1 MTKITDRILTELSDH
16 PEITTKEQF
25 HKFKND
31 IYAEYKLP
39 RAIPG
44 IVFLDRYNTLIH
56 EGLLQY
62 EPRIWKLLR
71 KRAVRSLSGVSVISI
86 LTKPWGCPGKCV
98 YCPSYEGLPKSYV
111 PNEPAVMRAELN
123 EFDPIRQIWN
133 RLRSLEITGH
143 MIQKCDIRIIG
154 GTWSA
159 YPLLYQESYIKDIY
173 DAHTTYSE
181 LRKNLVSTEM
191 SGEKFASF
199 EIDPAFHIQKSAT
212 LEEAKKRNETAES
225 RVIGIAVETRPDSLI
240 LPPLPNPLLEG
251 EGIKKKTI
259 SPLLLGEEL
268 GERGERGSGE
278 EGLGERGTLESTPNS
293 LEITR
298 LRRYGITRVE
308 IGYQSTDDTINAL
321 SKRGHGN
328 KESIAATK
336 ILKDAGF
343 KVVAHMM
350 PNLLGST
357 PEKDIESLRTVFE
370 NPDFRPDELKIYP
383 MVVTNHTELEG
394 IWRNGGF
401 TPYDDGTLVDLMAK
415 LQGLIP
421 EYVRLNRMYRDIPAS
436 EILAGSHLANLR
448 QVTDE
453 HMKELG
459 IIRTDISAREIRDK
473 ANRPEHASLD
483 VMEYEASGGK
493 EYFLQWIDPVDRT
506 VFSLLRLRIPSN
518 ILNGTE
524 HPIKALENAAIIRE
538 IHTFGDQLRIGE
550 KPDGSGQHMG
560 FGKRL
565 IERAEKIIR
574 ENHPEIGKM
583 AVIAGVGVRGY
594 YEKLGYSLEGEYMV
608 KDLDA

>member
-1 MTKITDRILTELSDH
+1 MTHTITDRILRELSLH

-25 HKFKND
+25 HKFKNE
-31 IYAEYKLP
+31 IYAEYKL
-39 RAIPG
+39 RESIPG
-44 IVFLDRYNTLIH
+44 IILLDRYNTLIH
-56 EGLLQY
+56 EGILQY

-143 MIQKCDIRIIG
+143 MIEKCDIRIIG
-154 GTWSA
+154 GTWSV

-181 LRKNLVSTEM
+181 LRKNLLKTEM

-199 EIDPAFHIQKSAT
+199 EIDPSFQIQKSAT

-225 RVIGIAVETRPDSLI
+225 RVIGIAVETRPDSL
-240 LPPLPNPLLEG
+240 ND
-251 EGIKKKTI
+251 
-259 SPLLLGEEL
+259 
-268 GERGERGSGE
+268 
-278 EGLGERGTLESTPNS
+278 
-293 LEITR
+293 LEIVR
-298 LRRYGITRVE
+298 LRRYGVTRVE
-308 IGYQSTDDTINAL
+308 IGYQSTDDEINTL

-336 ILKDAGF
+336 LLKDAGF

-370 NPDFRPDELKIYP
+370 NSDFRPDELKIYP
-383 MVVTNHTELEG
+383 MVVTPHTELEG
-394 IWRNGGF
+394 IWKNGGF
-401 TPYDDGTLVDLMAK
+401 VPYNDEILVDLMAR

-453 HMKELG
+453 HMKKLG

-473 ANRPEHASLD
+473 VNTPENAVLD

-493 EYFLQWIDPVDRT
+493 EYFLQWIDPIDRT
-506 VFSLLRLRIPSN
+506 VFSLLRLRVPFN
-518 ILNGTE
+518 IFDGTE
-524 HPIKALENAAIIRE
+524 HSIGVLKNAAIIRE

-565 IERAEKIIR
+565 IAKAEEIIR
-574 ENHPEIGKM
+574 ENYPKIEKI

-594 YEKLGYSLEGEYMV
+594 YEKLGYALEGEYMI
-608 KDLDA
+608 KKL

>member
-1 MTKITDRILTELSDH
+1 MELSLH
-16 PEITTKEQF
+16 SEITTKEQF

-62 EPRIWKLLR
+62 EPRVWKLLR

-143 MIQKCDIRIIG
+143 MIEKCDIRIIG
-154 GTWSA
+154 GTWSV
-159 YPLLYQESYIKDIY
+159 YPLLYQESYIRDIY

-181 LRKNLVSTEM
+181 LRKNLLATEM

-199 EIDPAFHIQKSAT
+199 EIQPGFQIQKSAT

-225 RVIGIAVETRPDSLI
+225 RVIGIAVETRPD
-240 LPPLPNPLLEG
+240 
-251 EGIKKKTI
+251 
-259 SPLLLGEEL
+259 EL
-268 GERGERGSGE
+268 H
-278 EGLGERGTLESTPNS
+278 N
-293 LEITR
+293 LEISR
-298 LRRYGITRVE
+298 LRRYGVTRVE
-308 IGYQSTDDTINAL
+308 IGYQSTDDVINAI

-328 KESIAATK
+328 KESIAATR

-357 PEKDIESLRTVFE
+357 PEKDIESLREIFE

-383 MVVTNHTELEG
+383 MVVTPYTELEG
-394 IWRNGGF
+394 IWRGGGF
-401 TPYDDGTLVDLMAK
+401 VPYNDETLIDLMAK

-453 HMKELG
+453 HMKKLG
-459 IIRTDISAREIRDK
+459 IIRKDISAREIRDK
-473 ANRPEHASLD
+473 ANKPEDAILD
-483 VMEYEASGGK
+483 VTEYEASGGK

-506 VFSLLRLRIPSN
+506 VFSLLRLRVPSN
-518 ILNGTE
+518 IFEGTE
-524 HPIKALENAAIIRE
+524 HPIGALRNTAIIRE
-538 IHTFGDQLRIGE
+538 IHTFGDQLRIGA
-550 KPDGSGQHMG
+550 PSDGSGQHMG

-565 IERAEKIIR
+565 TTQSEEIIR
-574 ENHPEIGKM
+574 ENHPGIGKI
-583 AVIAGVGVRGY
+583 AVIAGVGVRKY
-594 YEKLGYSLEGEYMV
+594 YEKLGYALE
-608 KDLDA
+608 

>member
-1 MTKITDRILTELSDH
+1 MISTIPDRILRELSDH
-16 PEITTKEQF
+16 PEIITKEQF
-25 HKFKND
+25 HTFKND

-56 EGLLQY
+56 EGILRY

-123 EFDPIRQIWN
+123 EFDPIRQVWN

-143 MIQKCDIRIIG
+143 MIEKCDVRIIG

-159 YPLLYQESYIKDIY
+159 YPLLYQESYIRDIY

-181 LRKNLVSTEM
+181 LRKKLISTEM
-191 SGEKFASF
+191 NGEKFASF
-199 EIDPAFHIQKSAT
+199 EISPDFQIQKSAT
-212 LEEAKKRNETAES
+212 LEEAKKRNETAEC

-240 LPPLPNPLLEG
+240 IPSSKNEEPPVSPLSGGQDKTTPLIRGDEGGFILPNL
-251 EGIKKKTI
+251 
-259 SPLLLGEEL
+259 
-268 GERGERGSGE
+268 
-278 EGLGERGTLESTPNS
+278 

-298 LRRYGITRVE
+298 LRRYGVTRVE
-308 IGYQSTDDTINAL
+308 IGYQSTDDTINAI

-328 KESIAATK
+328 RESIAATK

-357 PEKDIESLRTVFE
+357 PEKDIASMREIFE

-383 MVVTNHTELEG
+383 MVVTPHTELEG

-401 TPYDDGTLVDLMAK
+401 VPYTDEILVDLMAK
-415 LQGLIP
+415 LQGIIP

-453 HMKELG
+453 RMKKLG
-459 IIRTDISAREIRDK
+459 ITRKDISAREIRDK
-473 ANRPEHASLD
+473 GNTPGNAVLD
-483 VMEYEASGGK
+483 VMEYEASSGK

-506 VFSLLRLRIPSN
+506 VFSLLRLRVPSFV
-518 ILNGTE
+518 ITSGTE
-524 HPIKALENAAIIRE
+524 QSI
-538 IHTFGDQLRIGE
+538 
-550 KPDGSGQHMG
+550 
-560 FGKRL
+560 
-565 IERAEKIIR
+565 
-574 ENHPEIGKM
+574 
-583 AVIAGVGVRGY
+583 
-594 YEKLGYSLEGEYMV
+594 
-608 KDLDA
+608 

>member
-1 MTKITDRILTELSDH
+1 MIQTIATRILTELSAH

-25 HKFKND
+25 HTFKNE

-39 RAIPG
+39 KG
-44 IVFLDRYNTLIH
+44 ISGIIFIDRYNILVH
-56 EGLLQY
+56 EGVLQY
-62 EPRIWKLLR
+62 ESRVWKLLR

-143 MIQKCDIRIIG
+143 RIEKCDIRIIG
-154 GTWSA
+154 GTWSV

-181 LRKNLVSTEM
+181 LRKNLLSTQM

-199 EIDPAFHIQKSAT
+199 EISPDFQIQKSAT

-225 RVIGIAVETRPDSLI
+225 RIIGIAVETRPD
-240 LPPLPNPLLEG
+240 
-251 EGIKKKTI
+251 
-259 SPLLLGEEL
+259 EL
-268 GERGERGSGE
+268 H
-278 EGLGERGTLESTPNS
+278 N
-293 LEITR
+293 LEISR

-308 IGYQSTDDTINAL
+308 IGYQSTDDEINAI

-328 KESIAATK
+328 KESIAATR

-357 PEKDIESLRTVFE
+357 PEKDLESLREIFD
-370 NPDFRPDELKIYP
+370 NSDFRPDELKIYP
-383 MVVTNHTELEG
+383 MVVTPHTELEG

-401 TPYDDGTLVDLMAK
+401 VPYSDEILVDLMAK
-415 LQGLIP
+415 SQGIIP

-459 IIRTDISAREIRDK
+459 IIRKDISAREIRDRENK
-473 ANRPEHASLD
+473 REDAILD
-483 VMEYEASGGK
+483 VLEYEASGGK
-493 EYFLQWIDPVDRT
+493 EYLLQWIDPIDRT
-506 VFSLLRLRIPSN
+506 IFSLLRLRVPSN
-518 ILNGTE
+518 IFENTE
-524 HPIKALENAAIIRE
+524 HPISVLNNAAIIRE
-538 IHTFGDQLRIGE
+538 IHTFGDQLRVGE
-550 KPDGSGQHMG
+550 KSDGSGQHMG

-565 IERAEKIIR
+565 TQKAEEIIRGNYPQIEKI
-574 ENHPEIGKM
+574 

-594 YEKLGYSLEGEYMV
+594 YTKLGYNLEGEYMV
-608 KDLDA
+608 KKL

>member
-1 MTKITDRILTELSDH
+1 MIHTITDRILTKLSVH

-25 HKFKND
+25 HTFKNE
-31 IYAEYKLP
+31 IYAEYKIP
-39 RAIPG
+39 RG
-44 IVFLDRYNTLIH
+44 ISGIMFIDRYNTLIH
-56 EGLLQY
+56 EGILKY
-62 EPRIWKLLR
+62 EPRVWKLLR

-143 MIQKCDIRIIG
+143 MTQKCDIRIIG

-181 LRKNLVSTEM
+181 LRKNLLSTEM

-199 EIDPAFHIQKSAT
+199 EINSDFQIQKSAT
-212 LEEAKKRNETAES
+212 LEEAKKRNETAEC
-225 RVIGIAVETRPDSLI
+225 RVIGIAVETRPD
-240 LPPLPNPLLEG
+240 
-251 EGIKKKTI
+251 
-259 SPLLLGEEL
+259 EL
-268 GERGERGSGE
+268 
-278 EGLGERGTLESTPNS
+278 NN
-293 LEITR
+293 LEISR

-308 IGYQSTDDTINAL
+308 IGYQSTDDEINTL

-328 KESIAATK
+328 RESIAATR

-343 KVVAHMM
+343 KVVAHIM

-357 PEKDIESLRTVFE
+357 PEKDIESLRTVFD
-370 NPDFRPDELKIYP
+370 NSDFRPDELKIYP
-383 MVVTNHTELEG
+383 MVVTPHTELEG

-401 TPYDDGTLVDLMAK
+401 VPYNDEVLVDLMAK

-453 HMKELG
+453 HMKKLG

-473 ANRPEHASLD
+473 INTPESAMLD
-483 VMEYEASGGK
+483 VIEYEASGGK
-493 EYFLQWIDPVDRT
+493 EYFLQWIDPSDRT
-506 VFSLLRLRIPSN
+506 VFSLLRLRVPSN
-518 ILNGTE
+518 IFDGTE
-524 HPIKALENAAIIRE
+524 HPIEALKNAAIIRE

-550 KPDGSGQHMG
+550 KSDGSGQHMG

-565 IERAEKIIR
+565 ITQAEEIIKKDYPDIEKI
-574 ENHPEIGKM
+574 
-583 AVIAGVGVRGY
+583 AVIA
-594 YEKLGYSLEGEYMV
+594 
-608 KDLDA
+608 

>member
-1 MTKITDRILTELSDH
+1 MTNITARILTELSSH

-31 IYAEYKLP
+31 IYAEYKLSQ
-39 RAIPG
+39 AIPG

-56 EGLLQY
+56 EGILKY
-62 EPRIWKLLR
+62 DPRVWKLLR

-143 MIQKCDIRIIG
+143 RIEKCDIRIIG
-154 GTWSA
+154 GTWSV
-159 YPLLYQESYIKDIY
+159 YPLLYQESYIRDIY

-181 LRKNLVSTEM
+181 LRKNLLKTEM

-199 EIDPAFHIQKSAT
+199 EISPDFQIQKSAT

-225 RVIGIAVETRPDSLI
+225 RVIGIAVETRPD
-240 LPPLPNPLLEG
+240 
-251 EGIKKKTI
+251 
-259 SPLLLGEEL
+259 EL
-268 GERGERGSGE
+268 H
-278 EGLGERGTLESTPNS
+278 N
-293 LEITR
+293 LEIFR
-298 LRRYGITRVE
+298 LRRYGVTRVE
-308 IGYQSTDDTINAL
+308 IGYQSTDDAINTI

-328 KESIAATK
+328 RESIVATK

-343 KVVAHMM
+343 KIVAHMM

-383 MVVTNHTELEG
+383 MVVTPHTELEG
-394 IWRNGGF
+394 IWRGGGF
-401 TPYDDGTLVDLMAK
+401 TPYNDEILVDLMAK

-453 HMKELG
+453 RMKKLG

-473 ANRPEHASLD
+473 VNKPESAVLD
-483 VMEYEASGGK
+483 VTEYTASGGK
-493 EYFLQWIDPVDRT
+493 EYFLQWIDPKDRT
-506 VFSLLRLRIPSN
+506 VFSLLRLRVPSP
-518 ILNGTE
+518 IFEKTE
-524 HPIKALENAAIIRE
+524 HPIGVLKNAAIIRE
-538 IHTFGDQLRIGE
+538 IHTFGDQLRIEE
-550 KPDGSGQHMG
+550 KSDGSGQHMG

-565 IERAEKIIR
+565 IARAEEIIR
-574 ENHPEIGKM
+574 ENYPEIEKM

-594 YEKLGYSLEGEYMV
+594 YEKLGYTLEGEYMV
-608 KDLDA
+608 KKL